1 MRKKS
6 ETVSLKGNGTR
17 PAAFPFKPF
26 QAGLLGGL
34 GVLLALTIGTIV
46 TQLGTVL
53 LYVGIALF
61 LALGLDPVVSF
72 LERKMPRPAAIA
84 VVVFTALGIVAG
96 VLLAV
101 IPTIIKQVEIIS
113 ATLPKFI
120 EDVQQAEWFKDLL
133 ARYDENISD
142 AINGALAFISDPT
155 NLLSIGGNA
164 LQTTTTIAGGI
175 ANAITG
181 IIVVLI
187 LTLYFMASLRT
198 MKTVAARFVP
208 AYRRTG
214 FSDVLE
220 DVSNAVGRYVIG
232 QVTLA
237 SINGVLTLVIGFVL
251 ALIFNSPSPV
261 LLAIIAFIGSC
272 IPMVGTL
279 SASIINT
286 SIVVISALVGGGSL
300 TPGIIFGIWYLVY
313 MQVEAYILNPRIMSK
328 AVSVPGA
335 VIVVA
340 AVGGAAIGGVLGAL
354 VAVPIA
360 ASVLIII
367 QKVVWPTQ
375 DRKVSEGG
383 ELEVVVTDA
392 DAEAK
397 A

>member
-6 ETVSLKGNGTR
+6 ESASLRGDAAR
-17 PAAFPFKPF
+17 PSAFPFKPF

-84 VVVFTALGIVAG
+84 VVVFTALAVVAG

-120 EDVQQAEWFKDLL
+120 ADVQQAEWFKDLL
-133 ARYDENISD
+133 SRYDQNITD
-142 AINGALAFISDPT
+142 AVNGALAFVSDPS

-175 ANAITG
+175 ASTITG
-181 IIVVLI
+181 MIVVLI

-198 MKTVAARFVP
+198 MKSVAARFVP
-208 AYRRTG
+208 AYRREG
-214 FSDVLE
+214 FADVLE

-232 QVTLA
+232 QVSLA
-237 SINGVLTLVIGFVL
+237 SINGVLTLIIGFVL
-251 ALIFNSPSPV
+251 ALIWGSPAPV

-286 SIVVISALVGGGSL
+286 SIVVIAALVGGGSL

-354 VAVPIA
+354 VAVPVA

-375 DRKVSEGG
+375 DRKLSPLTEP
-383 ELEVVVTDA
+383 EVVITDV
-392 DAEAK
+392 DAS
-397 A
+397 